1 MILMTVDNILVL
13 VILATALIL
22 FVSEKLR
29 VDVVAMI
36 VLAALVIT
44 GLVTPEEAFSGFSS
58 PAVITVGAV
67 FVISGAL
74 YQTGV
79 ADKIGQSMLK
89 LGGTNPVRLTMIIM
103 VTAGFMSAVMNNI
116 GAVAILL
123 PAIIAVSEKVET
135 PPSKLLI
142 PLAFAALLGGNM
154 TLIGTPPNIL
164 ANDILVSYGGEP
176 FDFFDFLP
184 TGIMVLAAGIIYMIL
199 AGRYLLP
206 TRYSA
211 NTPSQSYRL
220 RPYLTEVRVAG
231 DSLMVDKSLAEV
243 QFNNNYDLNVIHI
256 VRGDAPPFF
265 PGADRLIKAGDILL
279 VEGRPEDILNASAAL
294 NLESLPQTGARSIE
308 EELQSGSQRLVEITL
323 SPRADL
329 VGKTLK
335 EIDFRARFDLAVM
348 AIRHEGRSIVSR
360 LSDVPL
366 SFGDALLVQGESER
380 IERLRMDA
388 NFLILDTPALK
399 TRRQNKAPIT
409 VAILLA
415 ALIVII
421 GGWLSPAAA
430 LVIAALLMVLSGAL
444 RVDEAYEAIDWR
456 SIFLIAGILPLGI
469 AMETSGTAV
478 LIADQI
484 VNFLGDL
491 GPRGVM
497 IGIFVLTALLTEVI
511 SNVAATV
518 LLVPIAIDIA
528 LGLNVNPKTFV
539 MAVVLAAS
547 TSFLMPIGHQVNVLI
562 FGPGGYRF
570 SDYPRVGIGLNLII
584 LILVALFLPLIW
596 PF

>member
-1 MILMTVDNILVL
+1 
-13 VILATALIL
+13 
-22 FVSEKLR
+22 
-29 VDVVAMI
+29 
-36 VLAALVIT
+36 
-44 GLVTPEEAFSGFSS
+44 
-58 PAVITVGAV
+58 
-67 FVISGAL
+67 
-74 YQTGV
+74 
-79 ADKIGQSMLK
+79 MLK
-89 LGGTNPVRLTMIIM
+89 LGGTNPIRLIMIIM
-103 VTAGFMSAVMNNI
+103 VTAGFMSAIMNNI

-123 PAIIAVSEKVET
+123 PAIIAVSEKIDT

-184 TGIMVLAAGIIYMIL
+184 TGIMVLVAGILYMI
-199 AGRYLLP
+199 AVGRHLLP
-206 TRYSA
+206 ARYST
-211 NTPSQSYRL
+211 NTPSQAYRL

-231 DSLMVDKSLAEV
+231 DSSIVDRSLAEV
-243 QFNNNYDLNVIHI
+243 EFNNKYDLNVIHI
-256 VRGDAPPFF
+256 LRGDDPPFF
-265 PGADRLIKAGDILL
+265 PGADRPIKADDILL
-279 VEGRPEDILNASAAL
+279 VEGRPEDILNASAAYKL
-294 NLESLPQTGARSIE
+294 IRVPHSATQDIE
-308 EELQSGSQRLVEITL
+308 EELESGSQRLVEITL

-335 EIDFRARFDLAVM
+335 DIDFRARFDLTVM
-348 AIRHEGRSIVSR
+348 AIRHEGRSIITR

-366 SFGDALLVQGESER
+366 SFGDALLVQGEAER
-380 IERLRMDA
+380 LKQLRMDS
-388 NFLILDTPALK
+388 NFLILDTPVLK
-399 TRRQNKAPIT
+399 TRRLNKAPLT
-409 VAILLA
+409 VAILLT

-421 GGWLSPAAA
+421 SGWLSPAAV

-469 AMETSGTAV
+469 AMETSGTAI

-497 IGIFVLTALLTEVI
+497 IGIFILTALLTEVI

-528 LGLNVNPKTFV
+528 LGLNISPETFV
-539 MAVVLAAS
+539 IAVVLAAS

-584 LILVALFLPLIW
+584 LLLVALFLPLIW

>member
-1 MILMTVDNILVL
+1 MTVDNILVL
-13 VILATALIL
+13 AILIGALIL

-29 VDVVAMI
+29 VDVVAML
-36 VLAALVIT
+36 VLAALVLS
-44 GLVTPEEAFSGFSS
+44 GLVTAEEAFSGFSS

-67 FVISGAL
+67 FIISGAL

-79 ADKIGQSMLK
+79 ADALGQSMLR
-89 LGGTNPVRLTMIIM
+89 LGGESPLRLMVIIM
-103 VTAGFMSAVMNNI
+103 VTAGLMSAVMNNI

-123 PAIIAVSEKVET
+123 PAIIAISEKMET

-164 ANDILVSYGGEP
+164 ANDILASYGSEP
-176 FDFFDFLP
+176 FSFFDFLP
-184 TGIMVLAAGIIYMIL
+184 TGILVLVAGILYMVLI
-199 AGRYLLP
+199 GRHLLP
-206 TRYSA
+206 ARYSA
-211 NTPSQSYRL
+211 NTPSQAYRL
-220 RPYLTEVRVAG
+220 RPFLTEVRVTA
-231 DSLMVDKSLAEV
+231 DSIMVGKSLAEV
-243 QFNNNYDLNVIHI
+243 QFNGMYDLNVIHI
-256 VRGDAPPFF
+256 VRGEELPFF
-265 PGADRLIKAGDILL
+265 PGANRLVEAQDILL
-279 VEGRPEDILNASAAL
+279 VEGSPQNMLKAGAEL
-294 NLESLPQTGARSIE
+294 NLETIRHSAEEGIE
-308 EELQSGSQRLVEITL
+308 LELESGSQRLIEITL

-329 VGKTLK
+329 EGKTLK
-335 EIDFRARFDLAVM
+335 EIDFRARYDLAVM
-348 AIRHEGRSIVSR
+348 AIRHQGRSIVTR
-360 LSDVPL
+360 LAEVPL
-366 SFGDALLVQGESER
+366 SFGDALLVQGEAER
-380 IERLRMDA
+380 IEKLRFDE
-388 NFLILDTPALK
+388 NFLVLDTPELK
-399 TRRQNKAPIT
+399 TRRLNKAAIT

-415 ALIVII
+415 ALLVII
-421 GGWLSPAAA
+421 VGWLAPAPT

-444 RVDEAYEAIDWR
+444 RVDEAYESIDWR
-456 SIFLIAGILPLGI
+456 SIFLIAGILPLGV

-484 VNFLGDL
+484 VGLLGDL

-497 IGIFVLTALLTEVI
+497 IGIFILTALLTEVI

-528 LGLNVNPKTFV
+528 FGLNVSPKSYV

-570 SDYPRVGIGLNLII
+570 SDYPKVGIGLNLII
-584 LILVALFLPLIW
+584 LILVALFLPLLW

>member
-1 MILMTVDNILVL
+1 MTPDNIMVL
-13 VILATALIL
+13 VILVGALIL

-29 VDVVAMI
+29 VDVVAML
-36 VLAALVIT
+36 VLAALILT
-44 GLVTPEEAFSGFSS
+44 GLVTAKEAFSGFSS

-67 FVISGAL
+67 FIISGAL

-79 ADKIGQSMLK
+79 ADAIGQSMLK
-89 LGGTNPVRLTMIIM
+89 LGGSSPLRLIIILMI
-103 VTAGFMSAVMNNI
+103 TAGLMSAVMNNI

-123 PAIIAVSEKVET
+123 PAVIAISEKIET
-135 PPSKLLI
+135 PPSKFLI

-164 ANDILVSYGGEP
+164 ANDILISYGSEP
-176 FDFFDFLP
+176 FAFFDFLP
-184 TGIMVLAAGIIYMIL
+184 MGIIILSAGILYMVLI
-199 AGRYLLP
+199 GRHLLP
-206 TRYSA
+206 SRYSA

-220 RPYLTEVRVAG
+220 RPFLTEVRVSG
-231 DSLMVDKSLAEV
+231 DSSLVDKSLVEI
-243 QFNNNYDLNVIHI
+243 QFNEKYGLNVIHI
-256 VRGDAPPFF
+256 ARDDEPPFL
-265 PGADRLIKAGDILL
+265 PGADRLIKASDVLL
-279 VEGRPEDILNASAAL
+279 VEGRPEDIISASVAL
-294 NLESLPQTGARSIE
+294 DFLLIPHSDAQGIEQELET
-308 EELQSGSQRLVEITL
+308 GSQRLVEITL
-323 SPRADL
+323 SPSADL
-329 VGKTLK
+329 EGKTLK
-335 EIDFRARFDLAVM
+335 EIDFRARFDLVVV
-348 AIRHEGRSIVSR
+348 AIRHQGRSIVSR

-366 SFGDALLVQGESER
+366 RFGDALLVKGTAER
-380 IERLRMDA
+380 IEKLRFEGDFMVLETPELKSRRL
-388 NFLILDTPALK
+388 
-399 TRRQNKAPIT
+399 NKAPFT
-409 VAILLA
+409 VGILLV
-415 ALIVII
+415 ALLVII
-421 GGWLSPAAA
+421 AGWLSPAAT

-444 RVDEAYEAIDWR
+444 RVDEAYDAVDWR

-484 VNFLGDL
+484 VGLLGDL

-497 IGIFVLTALLTEVI
+497 IGIFILTALLTEVI

-528 LGLNVNPKTFV
+528 LGLNLSPNTYV

-570 SDYPRVGIGLNLII
+570 SDYPKVGLGLNLII
-584 LILVALFLPLIW
+584 LILVALFLPFIW

>member
-1 MILMTVDNILVL
+1 VTPENILVL
-13 VILATALIL
+13 VILATALVL

-29 VDVVAMI
+29 VDVVAML
-36 VLAALVIT
+36 VLAALVLT
-44 GLVTPEEAFSGFSS
+44 GLVSAEEAFAGFSS

-79 ADKIGQSMLK
+79 ADTIGQSMLK
-89 LGGTNPVRLTMIIM
+89 LGRGSPVRLTIILMI
-103 VTAGFMSAVMNNI
+103 TAGLMSAVMNNI

-123 PAIIAVSEKVET
+123 PAVIAVSEKIKT

-164 ANDILVSYGGEP
+164 ANDILTTYGGDP

-184 TGIMVLAAGIIYMIL
+184 TGIMVLVAGVLYMLLI
-199 AGRYLLP
+199 GRHLLP
-206 TRYSA
+206 ARYSTS
-211 NTPSQSYRL
+211 TPSQSYRL
-220 RPYLTEVRVAG
+220 RPFLTEVRVSA
-231 DSLMVDKSLAEV
+231 DSSMVGRSLAEM
-243 QFNNNYDLNVIHI
+243 QFNNKYGLNVIHI
-256 VRGDAPPFF
+256 VRQDEPPFS
-265 PGADRLIKAGDILL
+265 PSADRPIKAEDILL
-279 VEGRPEDILNASAAL
+279 LEGQPEDILNARVTLKLVPVSPS
-294 NLESLPQTGARSIE
+294 ESQAIE
-308 EELQSGSQRLVEITL
+308 RELVAGNQRLVEITL

-329 VGKTLK
+329 EGKTLK

-348 AIRHEGRSIVSR
+348 AIRHQGRSIVTR

-366 SFGDALLVQGESER
+366 RFGDALLVQGKAER
-380 IERLRMDA
+380 IDQLRLDS
-388 NFLILDTPALK
+388 NFLILDTPVMKA
-399 TRRQNKAPIT
+399 RRLRKAPIT
-409 VAILLA
+409 VVILVA
-415 ALIVII
+415 ALVII
-421 GGWLSPAAA
+421 VLGWFSPASV

-444 RVDEAYEAIDWR
+444 RVDEAYESVDWR
-456 SIFLIAGILPLGI
+456 SIFLIAGILPLGV

-484 VNFLGDL
+484 VGLLGGL

-497 IGIFVLTALLTEVI
+497 IGIFILTALLTEVI

-528 LGLNVNPKTFV
+528 LGLDVSSRTFV

-570 SDYPRVGIGLNLII
+570 SDYPKVGIGLNLII
-584 LILVALFLPLIW
+584 LLLVALFLPIIW

>member
-1 MILMTVDNILVL
+1 MTPENITVL
-13 VILATALIL
+13 VILVAALIL

-29 VDVVAMI
+29 VDVVAML
-36 VLAALVIT
+36 VLAALILT
-44 GLVTPEEAFSGFSS
+44 GLISAEEAFAGFSS

-79 ADKIGQSMLK
+79 ADTIGQLMLRF
-89 LGGTNPVRLTMIIM
+89 GGKNPVRLTIIIM
-103 VTAGFMSAVMNNI
+103 ITAGLMSAVMNNI

-123 PAIIAVSEKVET
+123 PAIIAVSEKIKT

-164 ANDILVSYGGEP
+164 ANDILTSYGGEP
-176 FDFFDFLP
+176 FSFFDFLP
-184 TGIMVLAAGIIYMIL
+184 TGLMVLGAGIVYMIAAG
-199 AGRYLLP
+199 RHLLP
-206 TRYSA
+206 ARFSA
-211 NTPSQSYRL
+211 NTPSQSYQL
-220 RPYLTEVRVAG
+220 RPFLSEVRVSANSSIVG
-231 DSLMVDKSLAEV
+231 KSLAEI
-243 QFNNNYDLNVIHI
+243 QFNNKYDLNVIHI
-256 VRGDAPPFF
+256 VRKNEPPFF
-265 PGADRLIKAGDILL
+265 PGADRSIEVDDILL
-279 VEGRPEDILNASAAL
+279 LEGQPEEILNAGSAFEL
-294 NLESLPQTGARSIE
+294 TPVPPSESQEIE
-308 EELQSGSQRLVEITL
+308 RELTAGSQRLVEITL
-323 SPRADL
+323 SPRTEL
-329 VGKTLK
+329 EGKTLK

-360 LSDVPL
+360 LSEVPL
-366 SFGDALLVQGESER
+366 RFGDALLVQGEAER
-380 IERLRMDA
+380 IEQLRFDS

-399 TRRQNKAPIT
+399 ARNLKKAPIT
-409 VAILLA
+409 VTILVA
-415 ALIVII
+415 ALVVII
-421 GGWLSPAAA
+421 GGWLSPAAV

-444 RVDEAYEAIDWR
+444 RVDGAYEAIDWR
-456 SIFLIAGILPLGI
+456 SIFLIAGILPLGV

-484 VNFLGDL
+484 VGLLGDL

-497 IGIFVLTALLTEVI
+497 IGIFILTALLTEVI

-528 LGLNVNPKTFV
+528 LGLDVNSRTFV

-570 SDYPRVGIGLNLII
+570 SDYPKVGIGLNLII
-584 LILVALFLPLIW
+584 LLLVALFLPIIW

>member
-1 MILMTVDNILVL
+1 V
-13 VILATALIL
+13 ALIL

-29 VDVVAMI
+29 VDVVAML
-36 VLAALVIT
+36 VLAALILT
-44 GLVTPEEAFSGFSS
+44 GLISAEEAFAGFSS

-79 ADKIGQSMLK
+79 ADMIGQSMLRF
-89 LGGTNPVRLTMIIM
+89 GGTNPVRLTIIIM
-103 VTAGFMSAVMNNI
+103 VTAGLMSAVMNNI

-123 PAIIAVSEKVET
+123 PAIIAVSEKIKT

-176 FDFFDFLP
+176 FGFFDFLP
-184 TGIMVLAAGIIYMIL
+184 TGLMVLGAGIIYML
-199 AGRYLLP
+199 LVGRHLLP
-206 TRYSA
+206 ARYSSS
-211 NTPSQSYRL
+211 TPSQSYQL
-220 RPYLTEVRVAG
+220 RPFLTEVRVSA
-231 DSLMVDKSLAEV
+231 DSPMVGKSLAEL
-243 QFNNNYDLNVIHI
+243 QFNNKYDFNVIHI
-256 VRGDAPPFF
+256 VRKDEPPFF
-265 PGADRLIKAGDILL
+265 PGADRPIRTDDVLLLEGNPEEILSI
-279 VEGRPEDILNASAAL
+279 ETAL
-294 NLESLPQTGARSIE
+294 NLVPVPHDEPQEIE
-308 EELQSGSQRLVEITL
+308 QELTAGDQRLVEITL
-323 SPRADL
+323 SPRTEL
-329 VGKTLK
+329 EGKTLK

-360 LSDVPL
+360 LSEVPL
-366 SFGDALLVQGESER
+366 RFGDALLVQGEAKR
-380 IERLRMDA
+380 IDKLRLDS
-388 NFLILDTPALK
+388 NFLILDTPPMK
-399 TRRQNKAPIT
+399 TRNLKKAPIT
-409 VAILLA
+409 VAILAA
-415 ALIVII
+415 ALVVII
-421 GGWLSPAAA
+421 TGWLSPAAV
-430 LVIAALLMVLSGAL
+430 LTIAALLMVLSGAL
-444 RVDEAYEAIDWR
+444 RVDEAYEAVDWR
-456 SIFLIAGILPLGI
+456 SIFLIAGILPLGV

-484 VNFLGDL
+484 VGLLGDL

-497 IGIFVLTALLTEVI
+497 IGIFILTALLTEVI

-528 LGLNVNPKTFV
+528 LGLGVSQRTFV

-570 SDYPRVGIGLNLII
+570 SDYPKVGVGLNLII
-584 LILVALFLPLIW
+584 LLLVALFLPLIW

>member
-1 MILMTVDNILVL
+1 
-13 VILATALIL
+13 L

-29 VDVVAMI
+29 VDVVAML
-36 VLAALVIT
+36 VLAALVVT
-44 GLVTPEEAFSGFSS
+44 GLISPEEAFTGFSS

-79 ADKIGQSMLK
+79 ADTIGQSMLK
-89 LGGTNPVRLTMIIM
+89 LGGANPLRLTIIIM
-103 VTAGFMSAVMNNI
+103 ITAGLMSAVMNNI

-123 PAIIAVSEKVET
+123 PAIIAISEKMNT

-164 ANDILVSYGGEP
+164 ANDILMSYGGEP

-184 TGIMVLAAGIIYMIL
+184 TGLMVLGAGILYMIL
-199 AGRYLLP
+199 VGRHLLP
-206 TRYSA
+206 NRYSTS
-211 NTPSQSYRL
+211 TPSQSYRL
-220 RPYLTEVRVAG
+220 RPFLTEVRVST
-231 DSLMVDKSLAEV
+231 DSYMVGKSLAEM
-243 QFNNNYDLNVIHI
+243 QFNNKYDLNVIHI
-256 VRGDAPPFF
+256 VRQGEPPFF
-265 PGADRLIKAGDILL
+265 PGADRPIKAEDILL
-279 VEGRPEDILNASAAL
+279 LEGQPEDILNARVAL
-294 NLESLPQTGARSIE
+294 NLAPVSQSESQRIE
-308 EELQSGSQRLVEITL
+308 QELVAGSQRLVEITL

-329 VGKTLK
+329 EGKTLK

-348 AIRHEGRSIVSR
+348 AIRHQGRSIVSR

-366 SFGDALLVQGESER
+366 RFGDALLVQGEADR
-380 IERLRMDA
+380 IDQLRLDS
-388 NFLILDTPALK
+388 NFLILDTPVLK
-399 TRRQNKAPIT
+399 ARRLRKAPIT
-409 VAILLA
+409 VAILVA
-415 ALIVII
+415 ALLLII
-421 GGWLSPAAA
+421 AGVLSPAAV

-484 VNFLGDL
+484 VNLLGGL

-497 IGIFVLTALLTEVI
+497 IGIFILTALLTEVI

-528 LGLNVNPKTFV
+528 LGLDVSSRTFV

-570 SDYPRVGIGLNLII
+570 SDYPKVGIGLNLII
-584 LILVALFLPLIW
+584 LLLVALFLPIIW

>member
-1 MILMTVDNILVL
+1 MTIENILVVAIL
-13 VILATALIL
+13 VSALIL

-29 VDVVAMI
+29 VDVVALLVLTALI
-36 VLAALVIT
+36 VT
-44 GLVTPEEAFSGFSS
+44 GLVTAEEAFSGFSS

-79 ADKIGQSMLK
+79 ADALGQSMLK
-89 LGGTNPVRLTMIIM
+89 LGGTSSLRLMVILM
-103 VTAGFMSAVMNNI
+103 VTAGLMSAVMNNI

-123 PAIIAVSEKVET
+123 PAVIAISEKIET

-176 FDFFDFLP
+176 FAFFDFLP
-184 TGIMVLAAGIIYMIL
+184 TGILILSAGILYMVLV
-199 AGRYLLP
+199 GRHLLP
-206 TRYSA
+206 ARYSA
-211 NTPSQSYRL
+211 NTPSQAYRL
-220 RPYLTEVRVAG
+220 RPFLTEVRVAS
-231 DSLMVDKSLAEV
+231 DSTMVDKSLAEID
-243 QFNNNYDLNVIHI
+243 FNNKYDLNVIHI
-256 VRGDAPPFF
+256 VRGDELPFF
-265 PGADRLIKAGDILL
+265 PAADRPIKAQDILL
-279 VEGRPEDILNASAAL
+279 VEGRPEDILNAGSAL
-294 NLESLPQTGARSIE
+294 NLVPISQSATLEIE
-308 EELQSGSQRLVEITL
+308 QELEIGNQRLVELTL

-329 VGKTLK
+329 EGKTLK
-335 EIDFRARFDLAVM
+335 EIDFRARFDLAVL
-348 AIRHEGRSIVSR
+348 AIRHQGRSIVTR

-366 SFGDALLVQGESER
+366 SFGDALLVQGEKER
-380 IERLRMDA
+380 IEKLRFDA
-388 NFLILDTPALK
+388 NFMILDTPSL
-399 TRRQNKAPIT
+399 TMRNLSKAPLT
-409 VAILLA
+409 VAILLI
-415 ALIVII
+415 ALLVII
-421 GGWLSPAAA
+421 VGWLSPAAT
-430 LVIAALLMVLSGAL
+430 LVIAALLMILTGAL
-444 RVDEAYEAIDWR
+444 RMDEAYEAIDWR

-484 VNFLGDL
+484 VGLLGDL

-497 IGIFVLTALLTEVI
+497 IGIFILTALLTEVI

-528 LGLNVNPKTFV
+528 FGLNVSPKTFV

-570 SDYPRVGIGLNLII
+570 SDYPKVGVGLNLII